1 MKRTILI
8 IVAALLVGGGIFAFQ
23 KYQAFWLPNV
33 PSDLTEA
40 VIEIPTGS
48 SFADVV
54 DLLHQKGMVKDT
66 ATFIEVAHQLA
77 YVKNP
82 MRAGR
87 YKIKKNWNNL
97 SLVRHLRGGKQE
109 TVKVVLS
116 TARMSEEV
124 AGKVA
129 DILEFDSLTLQSLWQ
144 DDKYLKEIGYS
155 RETLMSLFIPNT
167 YDFFWNTSPK
177 KFTERMIKEH
187 DKFWAKK
194 GRKKKA
200 KAMER
205 RPDEIYALASI
216 VEKETNKISERPR
229 MAGVY
234 LNRLRIGMPLQA
246 DPTSVFA
253 TRDFTTKRVTD
264 YHTTFDS
271 PYNTY
276 MYRGLPP
283 GPIAMSSI
291 ASIDAVLNSEDHKYL
306 YFCAVGDGSGSHN
319 FAKSLTQ
326 HNQNAAIYRS
336 NLRKRGRR

>member
-1 MKRTILI
+1 M
-8 IVAALLVGGGIFAFQ
+8 LLVGGGFFAFQ

-33 PSDLTEA
+33 SNDLSDTI
-40 VIEIPTGS
+40 VEIPTGS
-48 SFADVV
+48 SFDDVV
-54 DLLHQKGMVKDT
+54 DLLHEKGMLRDT
-66 ATFIEVAHQLA
+66 STFIEVAHRLA

-87 YKIKKNWNNL
+87 YNIKRNWNNL

-129 DILEFDSLTLQSLWQ
+129 AVLEFDSLTLQTLWQ

-187 DKFWAKK
+187 EKFWGKK

-200 KAMER
+200 EAMKRTPE
-205 RPDEIYALASI
+205 EVYALASI

-319 FAKSLTQ
+319 FAKTLTQ
-326 HNQNAAIYRS
+326 HNQNAAIYRK
-336 NLRKRGRR
+336 NLKKRGRR

>member
-1 MKRTILI
+1 MKRIVLI
-8 IVAALLVGGGIFAFQ
+8 IIAALLIGGGFFAFQ

-33 PSDLTEA
+33 PNDLTEA
-40 VIEIPTGS
+40 VVEIPTGS
-48 SFADVV
+48 NFADVV
-54 DLLHQKGMVKDT
+54 DLLHKNGMVKDT
-66 ATFIEVAHQLA
+66 ATFIEVANRLS

-87 YKIKKNWNNL
+87 YKIKESWNNL

-129 DILEFDSLTLQSLWQ
+129 EILEFDSLTLQTLWQ

-177 KFTERMIKEH
+177 KFTARMIKEH

-194 GRKKKA
+194 GRKEKA
-200 KAMER
+200 KAMKRSPE
-205 RPDEIYALASI
+205 EVYALASI

-264 YHTTFDS
+264 YHTTYDS

-291 ASIDAVLNSEDHKYL
+291 ASIDGVLNSEDHKFL
-306 YFCAVGDGSGSHN
+306 YFCAVGDGSGTHN
-319 FAKSLTQ
+319 FAKTLTQ
-326 HNQNAAIYRS
+326 HNQNAAIYRG
-336 NLRKRGRR
+336 NLKKRGRR